1 MTILQSLIAAT
12 APLLLSSVPEGYLP
26 WLLADLLAAQ
36 DDIVCIARDDAQA
49 AIIADSVAFL
59 RYDAQIITLPAW
71 DCLPYDR
78 ASPSAR
84 ISAERLTALHALSLP
99 HSGKRLLVTTVN
111 AVLQRVLPADII
123 KRMVQTLKAGGSIDR
138 DALAASLTLNGYVR
152 VDSVAEPGDFAVRG
166 SLIDLFPAGAE
177 HAVRLDF
184 FGDEIESLRSFD
196 PHDQRSTG
204 TIDELLLRPVSEA
217 PLDADS
223 IRRFRQRYIEIFGG
237 GTTDPLYQSI
247 SEGRRFAGQ
256 EHWLPLF
263 AETLVTVLDGY
274 VPAGAVIL
282 MDAQAPASATA
293 RLEMIADHHGAR
305 AEIMA
310 SDKNASYKP
319 LAPDAL
325 YLSADEWD
333 SAVQK
338 HRLHATSTFA
348 ATGAQVLD
356 LGVRPA
362 RDFAPERQAAATQGG
377 SVFDAVRDYFK
388 SRASKPVLLLCYSEG
403 SRTRLKG
410 LLAEHG
416 VKHGA
421 LIDAAN
427 DIATLPAG
435 GLGLALL
442 PLDNGFETDTLCV
455 LTEQDVLGDRIV
467 RRRKSNRRA
476 DNFIQ
481 ELSTLTPGDLVVH
494 IDHGIGR
501 YEGLK
506 AIDAGGAPHDCV
518 ALTYAGG
525 DKLYVPVENID
536 VLTRYGS
543 DHEGIT
549 LDKLGGVGWQ
559 SRKAKLKERIQ
570 AIAGALLKVA
580 AERKLKD
587 APAFL
592 PQAGVYDEFCAR
604 FPYAETEDQLR
615 VISEVTDDLASGRPM
630 DRLVCGDVGFGK
642 TEVALRAAVIAAMD
656 GAQVALVCPTTL
668 LARQHAITFAQR
680 FAGLPVQVAQI
691 SRLVGAAEIKR
702 VQAGLA
708 DGSIDI
714 VIGTHALLAK
724 SISFKRLGL
733 VIVDEEQ
740 HFGVAH
746 KERLKQ
752 LKTDVHVLTLTAT
765 PIPRTL
771 QMALAG
777 LRELSVIATPPI
789 DRLAVR
795 TYVMPWDSLTIR
807 EALLREHFRG
817 GQSFYVCPR
826 IADLAEAEE
835 YLKTHVP
842 EIKAVMAHGQM
853 APRDIEERM
862 TAFYDRKYDVLLATS
877 IIESGLD
884 IPSANTLIIHRA
896 DMFGLAQLYQLRGRV
911 GRSKL
916 RGYAYLTT
924 PASKTM
930 TQTAE
935 KRLNVL
941 SSLDSLGAGFQL
953 ASHDLDIRG
962 AGNLLGDEQSGHIR
976 EIGFELYQNMLE
988 EALLA
993 ARAEGAGMK
1002 MKEDA
1007 GSPQITVAASILIP
1021 DTYVPDL
1028 GLRMGLY
1035 RRLSDIKNRAD
1046 IDGFAAEL
1054 IDRFG
1059 ALPTELQNLLLVIE
1073 TKLYCRIAG
1082 IAKIEAG
1089 PRGAIVTFVGNSF
1102 SNVQGLV
1109 SFLGKYAKIAKLR
1122 PDNKLVY
1129 GQSWQSADQRLQGV
1143 LQLAKG
1149 LARVAKAKT
1158 DQAA

>member
-1 MTILQSLIAAT
+1 MEQIDTILVAPQ
-12 APLLLSSVPEGYLP
+12 PLLLSSVPEGYLP
-26 WLLADLLAAQ
+26 WLLADVLRIQ
-36 DDIVCIARDDAQA
+36 DQAVFIARDDAQA
-49 AIIADSVAFL
+49 ALIADSIAFL
-59 RYDAQIITLPAW
+59 RADTEIISLPAW

-78 ASPSAR
+78 ASPSPR
-84 ISAERLTALHALSLP
+84 ISAERLTALYALITP
-99 HSGKRLLVTTVN
+99 PRGKRLLITTIN
-111 AVLQRVLPADII
+111 AVLQRVLPRATIAA
-123 KRMVQTLKAGGSIDR
+123 MVRVLKIGETIDR
-138 DALAASLTLNGYVR
+138 EALATLLTINGYAR
-152 VDSVAEPGDFAVRG
+152 VDSVAEPGDYAVRG
-166 SLIDLFPAGAE
+166 SLIDLFPAGSEQAM
-177 HAVRLDF
+177 RLDF
-184 FGDEIESLRSFD
+184 FGDEIESIRTFD

-204 TIDELLLRPVSEA
+204 TMDELLLRPVSET
-217 PLDADS
+217 PLDSDS
-223 IRRFRQRYIEIFGG
+223 IKSFRQNYIALFGG

-263 AETLVTVLDGY
+263 NTDLVMLLDDY
-274 VPAGAVIL
+274 VPTQTCII
-282 MDAQAPASATA
+282 MDSQVPASAVA
-293 RLEMIADHHGAR
+293 RLEMIADHYGAR
-305 AEIMA
+305 AEIVA
-310 SDKNASYKP
+310 TDKSSSYKP

-325 YLSADEWD
+325 YLSVAQWD
-333 SAVQK
+333 AAVETC
-338 HRLHATSTFA
+338 RAHATSTFA
-348 ATGAQVLD
+348 ATGAHVLD
-356 LGVRPA
+356 FNIHA
-362 RDFAPERQAAATQGG
+362 TRDFAPERQLAQTSGG
-377 SVFDAVRDYFK
+377 SVFDALREFLK
-388 SRASKPVLLLCYSEG
+388 SRKDKAIILLCYSEG
-403 SRTRLKG
+403 SRDRIKG

-416 VKHGA
+416 VKHA
-421 LIDAAN
+421 IVLDTASQVAA
-427 DIATLPAG
+427 LPAG

-442 PLDNGFETDTLCV
+442 PLDNGFESDTLCV

-467 RRRKSNRRA
+467 RRRKSGRRA

-494 IDHGIGR
+494 FDHGIGR
-501 YEGLK
+501 YEGLQT
-506 AIDAGGAPHDCV
+506 IDAGGAPHDCV
-518 ALTYAGG
+518 SLTYAGG

-543 DHEGIT
+543 ENDGVQ

-570 AIAGALLKVA
+570 AIAGELLKVA
-580 AERKLKD
+580 AARKLKE
-587 APAFL
+587 APAFH

-604 FPYAETEDQLR
+604 FPYAETDDQIKVIGEVIEDLG
-615 VISEVTDDLASGRPM
+615 AGRPM

-656 GAQVALVCPTTL
+656 GVQVALVCPTTL
-668 LARQHAITFAQR
+668 LARQHAITFSQR
-680 FAGLPVQVAQI
+680 FAGLPLQI
-691 SRLVGAAEIKR
+691 GQLSRLVGSAETKR
-702 VQAGLA
+702 VQTGLA

-724 SISFKRLGL
+724 AISFKRLGL

-740 HFGVAH
+740 HFGVSH

-752 LKTDVHVLTLTAT
+752 LKEDVHVLTLTAT

-771 QMALAG
+771 QMALTG

-795 TYVMPWDSLTIR
+795 TYVMPWDTLTIR

-835 YLKTHVP
+835 FLKLNVP
-842 EIKAVMAHGQM
+842 EVKVVMAHGQM
-853 APRDIEERM
+853 AAGDIEERM
-862 TAFYDRKYDVLLATS
+862 TAFYDHKYDVLLATS

-884 IPSANTLIIHRA
+884 IPSANTLVIHRA

-924 PASKTM
+924 PNNKAL

-941 SSLDSLGAGFQL
+941 SSLDGLGAGFQL

-988 EALLA
+988 DALLA
-993 ARAEGAGMK
+993 ARAEAAGMK

-1007 GSPQITVAASILIP
+1007 GSPQITVSASILIP
-1021 DTYVPDL
+1021 ETYVPDL

-1046 IDGFAAEL
+1046 IEGFAAEL

-1059 ALPTELQNLLLVIE
+1059 KLPMELQNLLLVIE

-1089 PRGAIVTFVGNSF
+1089 PRGAIVTFANNGF
-1102 SNVQGLV
+1102 SNLEGLV
-1109 SFLGKYAKIAKLR
+1109 QFLGRYSKIAKMR
-1122 PDNKLVY
+1122 PDNKLVF
-1129 GQSWQSADQRLQGV
+1129 GQAWQSADQRLQGV
-1143 LQLAKG
+1143 LNLSKG
-1149 LARVAKAKT
+1149 LARVAKNKEA
-1158 DQAA
+1158 QAA